1 MSLRRSASPVP
12 PLPIVYPPTSQ
23 SAFGS
28 GAAPCTTCGNN
39 GATAPAGSAPFTI
52 NFPAAVASGGGSAPS
67 NSAFGVNN
75 APRSSGTGSGGMM
88 QVLTPSVPI
97 VYDLCSLITDPQAAA
112 FCNLGIRNSA
122 ITPSR
127 VYGVGLSLQKSLL
140 PTVAPLPT
148 AVAAVARNAAQSTA
162 ATVGTYAAIG
172 VGVVAALVTGA
183 PLAAMVANGVMS
195 PRAAFATYAVV
206 MLGVL
211 ALLAVVGWFLS
222 RSISSTLETSRVQMS
237 SLVQSARQQLAQRAP
252 SIITDAA
259 DAYLLYSPQPAN
271 AAAT

>member
-23 SAFGS
+23 SAFS

-52 NFPAAVASGGGSAPS
+52 NFPAAVAGGGAPS

-75 APRSSGTGSGGMM
+75 AAAA
-88 QVLTPSVPI
+88 TPSPSAPLI
-97 VYDLCSLITDPQAAA
+97 YDFCSLITNPPIAAA
-112 FCNLGIRNSA
+112 CNLGIRNSTV
-122 ITPSR
+122 TPSR

-140 PTVAPLPT
+140 PILTPLPGAVGTVARL
-148 AVAAVARNAAQSTA
+148 AVQSTA

-211 ALLAVVGWFLS
+211 ALLAVVGWFMS
-222 RSISSTLETSRVQMS
+222 RSIASTLETSRVQLASIAQTMR
-237 SLVQSARQQLAQRAP
+237 LQLSQRAP
-252 SIITDAA
+252 SIINDAA

-271 AAAT
+271 AATT